1 MDKLS
6 EQDEKRIMAGLERV
20 ITLTNQGEHPDQAIF
35 KIASDEKL
43 SPPIV
48 SRMAEAYNVSKTL
61 SHMKHASGSARA
73 ESFKLANPVQILDK
87 MYPAVVETPVS
98 KAAALFKP
106 DEYTRSETRNFN
118 KVAACGPM
126 PKSEKPTPYPR
137 DPSIQERKN
146 YDKREGMK
154 KKASSLLS
162 DARGKFYQVM
172 ELAKEA
178 GAYFRQ
184 VGHVPFKEVETQV
197 LRAHGELGKTAMDM
211 VYTFGNIKEARA
223 GDVASGMAWYHA
235 GTDPYLAIER
245 LIKVGQE
252 FHTASRVAARA
263 ELELSGFEEK
273 IGAVKTASSGLL
285 LDDALGGGPPR
296 SHQVKRAV
304 SDLTGA
310 LQQAGT
316 LGLDILGPGAK
327 TEESVR
333 RKTLSEVLDPEHET
347 KLQGLK
353 MKAVLNDFLANDPVL
368 SMHDPHEVATAY
380 NQLAELSPLVAQ
392 QPAVVRG
399 MLRRMLQQE
408 GVVEP
413 FEAQQATTIER
424 HLRGMA
430 PDQAMAQ
437 TPAIK

>member
-1 MDKLS
+1 MDL
-6 EQDEKRIMAGLERV
+6 V
-20 ITLTNQGEHPDQAIF
+20 H
-35 KIASDEKL
+35 
-43 SPPIV
+43 
-48 SRMAEAYNVSKTL
+48 
-61 SHMKHASGSARA
+61 
-73 ESFKLANPVQILDK
+73 
-87 MYPAVVETPVS
+87 
-98 KAAALFKP
+98 
-106 DEYTRSETRNFN
+106 
-118 KVAACGPM
+118 
-126 PKSEKPTPYPR
+126 
-137 DPSIQERKN
+137 
-146 YDKREGMK
+146 
-154 KKASSLLS
+154 
-162 DARGKFYQVM
+162 
-172 ELAKEA
+172 
-178 GAYFRQ
+178 
-184 VGHVPFKEVETQV
+184 
-197 LRAHGELGKTAMDM
+197 
-211 VYTFGNIKEARA
+211 TFGNVKEARA
-223 GDVASGMAWYHA
+223 ENVAGTAWYHA

-252 FHTASRVAARA
+252 FHSASRVAVRA
-263 ELELSGFEEK
+263 ELELAGFEEK
-273 IGAVKTASSGLL
+273 IGSVKTAASGHL
-285 LDDALGGGPPR
+285 LDDALGGPPR
-296 SHQVKRAV
+296 SHQVKRAG

-368 SMHDPHEVATAY
+368 STHDPHEVATAY